1 MFFCFSGQSNS
12 KKGMEFFKTF
22 SRTQT
27 GIPIKFRSEK
37 LLDDCTG
44 LVFFFAFQGAHSRK
58 KIEQFVSFTKKEKKT
73 YKQLPCR
80 KAVECGEKIVSENEN
95 AEVCMNKDF

>member
-1 MFFCFSGQSNS
+1 MFFAFSGQNLP
-12 KKGMEFFKTF
+12 KGMKFFKTF
-22 SRTQT
+22 SRTLT

-37 LLDDCTG
+37 LLGDCTG
-44 LVFFFAFQGAHSRK
+44 LAFFAFQGAHSRK

-80 KAVECGEKIVSENEN
+80 KAVECGK
-95 AEVCMNKDF
+95 KR